1 MCWWSEPPKGG
12 HVHVGGGLC
21 SESGSAWVT
30 WNWVPKI
37 YMCDSLPEGCSR
49 LFDDITQQ
57 VTMVDVATRRR
68 GRKVQVLEVRGGWR
82 VENELAKTQID
93 AVNTDV
99 INKESVRP
107 WSVEGEV
114 LCVSY
119 SVLGIYF
126 GRRR

>member
-1 MCWWSEPPKGG
+1 
-12 HVHVGGGLC
+12 
-21 SESGSAWVT
+21 
-30 WNWVPKI
+30 
-37 YMCDSLPEGCSR
+37 
-49 LFDDITQQ
+49 
-57 VTMVDVATRRR
+57 MVDVATRRR
-68 GRKVQVLEVRGGWR
+68 GRTVQVLEVRGGWR

>member
-1 MCWWSEPPKGG
+1 ME
-12 HVHVGGGLC
+12 
-21 SESGSAWVT
+21 
-30 WNWVPKI
+30 
-37 YMCDSLPEGCSR
+37 D
-49 LFDDITQQ
+49 
-57 VTMVDVATRRR
+57 
-68 GRKVQVLEVRGGWR
+68 
-82 VENELAKTQID
+82 ELAKTQID

-99 INKESVRP
+99 INKESARP

>member
-1 MCWWSEPPKGG
+1 M
-12 HVHVGGGLC
+12 
-21 SESGSAWVT
+21 
-30 WNWVPKI
+30 
-37 YMCDSLPEGCSR
+37 
-49 LFDDITQQ
+49 
-57 VTMVDVATRRR
+57 
-68 GRKVQVLEVRGGWR
+68 
-82 VENELAKTQID
+82 ENELAKTRID